1 MKLSNTGLAAMLM
14 LTGLSP
20 ALVAQKAAAPAVEE
34 ILAWPPPPAAARIK
48 WVAEYRNEFDLGA
61 KKKRGFLD
69 RLAGRSEDV
78 LWLKRPMSVA
88 IDEQGTMFV
97 GDFGQG
103 IVGMDPKGKRMW
115 LFSSVSSRT
124 LPTPSGLAV
133 DSKQVFAT
141 DSNTNALVAFD
152 KSGRQLA
159 ALGAQ
164 DGVKRPVGVAVDES
178 RDLVVM
184 VNGGDH
190 TVWMLNRAFKVIKKV
205 GQRGEKPGQFNY
217 PTYCCIIPGKGFA
230 VADSGNFRIQVFD
243 FNGRYLSSF
252 GKAGDATGQF
262 ARPKGLAVDPDGQ
275 LYVVDGAFSN
285 IQVFR
290 MDGQVLTFIGQGG
303 TGKGQ
308 FQVPNGISISKDGA
322 ILVADQ
328 LNARI
333 QKFQYLPAPPAPPA
347 SAAPAPKGSA
357 SPSSPTSQPSTPPTS

>member
-1 MKLSNTGLAAMLM
+1 MTAAVLAL
-14 LTGLSP
+14 LTCASP
-20 ALVAQKAAAPAVEE
+20 AVYGQKAGKAATQDANEQLV
-34 ILAWPPPPAAARIK
+34 WPPPPAAPRIK
-48 WVAEYRNEFDLGA
+48 WVAEYRNEFDIGA
-61 KKKRGFLD
+61 KKRRSFID
-69 RLAGRSEDV
+69 RLAGRNEDV
-78 LWLKRPMSVA
+78 IRINRPMSVA
-88 IDEQGTMFV
+88 IDDQGMMFV

-103 IVGMDPKGKRMW
+103 IIGMDPNTKRMW
-115 LFSSVSSRT
+115 LFSSVSNRT

-133 DSKQVFAT
+133 DSKQVYAT

-152 KSGRQLA
+152 KKGQQLA
-159 ALGAQ
+159 TLGAT

-190 TVWMLNRAFKVIKKV
+190 TVWLLNRAFKVLKKI
-205 GQRGEKPGQFNY
+205 GQRGEKEGQFNY

-230 VADSGNFRIQVFD
+230 VADSGNFRVQLFD

-285 IQVFR
+285 IQIFR
-290 MDGQVLTFIGQGG
+290 TDGQLLTFVGQGG
-303 TGKGQ
+303 SQKGQ
-308 FQVPNGISISKDGA
+308 FQLPTSIAISKDGV

-333 QKFQYLPAPPAPPA
+333 QKFQYLPAPPA
-347 SAAPAPKGSA
+347 SAVPAPKG
-357 SPSSPTSQPSTPPTS
+357 

>member
-1 MKLSNTGLAAMLM
+1 MFRPRLA
-14 LTGLSP
+14 LTAAALALLAGVSP
-20 ALVAQKAAAPAVEE
+20 VLYGQKAGKVAAQAQGDLLVWPA
-34 ILAWPPPPAAARIK
+34 PPAPARIK
-48 WVAEYRNEFDLGA
+48 WVAEYRNEFDIGA
-61 KKKRGFLD
+61 KKKRSFVD
-69 RLAGRSEDV
+69 RLAGRREDV

-88 IDEQGTMFV
+88 IDDQGTMFV

-103 IVGMDPKGKRMW
+103 IIGMDPKSKRMW
-115 LFSSVSSRT
+115 LFSSVSNRT

-133 DSKQVFAT
+133 DSKVVYAT

-159 ALGAQ
+159 SLGST
-164 DGVKRPVGVAVDES
+164 DGIKRPVGVAVDES

-190 TVWMLNRAFKVIKKV
+190 TVWLLNRAFKVVKKI

-230 VADSGNFRIQVFD
+230 VADSGNFRIQIFD

-252 GKAGDATGQF
+252 GKAGDISGQF

-285 IQVFR
+285 FQVFR
-290 MDGQVLTFIGQGG
+290 MDGQILTFVGEGG
-303 TGKGQ
+303 SKKGQ
-308 FQVPNGISISKDGA
+308 FQVPMGIAISKDGA
-322 ILVADQ
+322 IVVADQ

-333 QKFQYLPAPPAPPA
+333 QKFQYLSLPADAASAPP
-347 SAAPAPKGSA
+347 KG
-357 SPSSPTSQPSTPPTS
+357 

>member
-1 MKLSNTGLAAMLM
+1 M
-14 LTGLSP
+14 
-20 ALVAQKAAAPAVEE
+20 
-34 ILAWPPPPAAARIK
+34 
-48 WVAEYRNEFDLGA
+48 
-61 KKKRGFLD
+61 D
-69 RLAGRSEDV
+69 RLAGRREDV
-78 LWLKRPMSVA
+78 LALKRPMSVA
-88 IDEQGTMFV
+88 IDDQGMMFV

-103 IVGMDPKGKRMW
+103 IIGMDLATKRMW
-115 LFSSVSSRT
+115 LFSSVSNRT

-152 KSGRQLA
+152 KTGQQLA
-159 ALGAQ
+159 SLGAT
-164 DGVKRPVGVAVDES
+164 DGIKRPVGVAVDEG

-190 TVWMLNRAFKVIKKV
+190 TVWLLNRAFKVLKKV
-205 GQRGEKPGQFNY
+205 GQRGEKEGQFNY

-230 VADSGNFRIQVFD
+230 VADSGNFRIQIFD
-243 FNGRYLSSF
+243 FNGRFLSAF

-285 IQVFR
+285 FQVFR
-290 MDGQVLTFIGQGG
+290 PDGQILTFVGQGG
-303 TGKGQ
+303 SQKGQ
-308 FQVPNGISISKDGA
+308 FQVPVSIAISKDGV

-333 QKFQYLPAPPAPPA
+333 QKFQYLPAPPA
-347 SAAPAPKGSA
+347 SAPPAPKG
-357 SPSSPTSQPSTPPTS
+357 